1 MEFEKMETS
10 ELIERRAAIA
20 VEVETADA
28 ARLDELE
35 VEARQIKEELEK
47 RKAAESQRAAIRETV
62 AQGAGELKE
71 TFTEKRE
78 KREMTIEEIRKS
90 DDYINAFADYIKTGD
105 DSACRALVTTNSGGD
120 GLPVPV
126 IVEEKI
132 RTAWEKTGLL
142 DLVTKTYFKGNLS
155 VAFEVSATGASIHLE
170 NDEENVAEEEL
181 TLGVVQMVPV
191 SIKKWITVSDEAMD
205 LGGVAFLDYIYD
217 ELTYRIAKKAQ
228 EVLIGAIEDAPAAST
243 TSAVGVAE
251 IEGAPTLDVIANAV
265 AQLGDNA
272 RDITVVMNRLTYS
285 AFVSAIAANGY
296 GFDPFAGVR
305 VVYDNSL
312 PAFSAAEEGET
323 WLMVGDFSGAHFNFP
338 NGQEIRIK
346 TDELSL
352 AEKDLVKF
360 VGRMYVGI
368 GITAPGAFAKVVVP
382 EE

>member
-62 AQGAGELKE
+62 ANGAGELKE

-78 KREMTIEEIRKS
+78 KKEMTMEEIRKS
-90 DDYINAFADYIKTGD
+90 GDYINAFADYIKTGD
-105 DSACRALVTTNSGGD
+105 DSACRALLTTNAGGD

-142 DLVTKTYFKGNLS
+142 DLVTKTYIKGNLS
-155 VAFEVSATGASIHLE
+155 VAFEVSATDADVHLE
-170 NDEENVAEEEL
+170 GGEDIDEEEL
-181 TLGVVQMVPV
+181 TLGVVQMVPA

-205 LGGVAFLDYIYD
+205 LGGAAFLDYIYD

-228 EVLIGAIEDAPAAST
+228 EGLLSLIDGAPAAST

-272 RDITVVMNRLTYS
+272 RDITVVMNRLTYA
-285 AFVSAIAANGY
+285 AFVGAIAANGY

-323 WLMVGDFSGAHFNFP
+323 WLIVGDFSGAHFNFP

-368 GITAPGAFAKVVVP
+368 GITAPGAFAKVVVA

>member
-1 MEFEKMETS
+1 MEYEKMETS

-90 DDYINAFADYIKTGD
+90 GDYINAFADYIKTGD
-105 DSACRALVTTNSGGD
+105 DSACRALLTTNAGGD

-142 DLVTKTYFKGNLS
+142 DLATKTYIKGNLS
-155 VAFEVSATGASIHLE
+155 VAFEVSATDADVHLE
-170 NDEENVAEEEL
+170 GGEDIDEEEI
-181 TLGVVQMVPV
+181 TLGVVQMVPA

-205 LGGVAFLDYIYD
+205 LGGAAFLDYIYD
-217 ELTYRIAKKAQ
+217 ELTYKIAKKAQ
-228 EVLIGAIEDAPAAST
+228 ESLLEAIDNAPAAST

-272 RDITVVMNRLTYS
+272 RDITVVMNRLTYA
-285 AFVSAIAANGY
+285 AFVGAIAANGY

-312 PAFSAAEEGET
+312 PAFSAAGEGET
-323 WLMVGDFSGAHFNFP
+323 WLIVGDFSGAHFNFP

-352 AEKDLVKF
+352 AERDLVKF

-368 GITAPGAFAKVVVP
+368 GITAPGAFAKVVVAD
-382 EE
+382 E